1 MLTGTPA
8 TPNLYGSTITGPL
21 VQKLPGTNGPVAP
34 YVDVSLLNSDGQ
46 FNALVA
52 LLEQDD
58 ADQPAPFTGTPPWGE
73 QLLDTSDIVDQS
85 ILDEKYLPLAD
96 VEAQATQDLQ
106 QRVRDAY
113 EPYVFVP
120 VHELDDQY
128 GGLGVPPGPPN
139 LDQPVESGHSQIV
152 RNDPS
157 ACHGDTAWSG
167 RPAIARVARMFN
179 AFPSYMRGQQR
190 GHGVSP
196 VRTTTPYVDWT
207 QQRRDMLIL
216 ELRNRA
222 QHGRVIQYIPSVPWT
237 DQVDAVDP
245 TVLAPEAPIGP
256 EGVLPW

>member
-8 TPNLYGSTITGPL
+8 VGNPYYSTVEGPL
-21 VQKLPGTNGPVAP
+21 VQKRPGTNGPVTP
-34 YVDVSLLNSDGQ
+34 YVDVSLLNPDGQ

-52 LLEQDD
+52 LLEQED

-73 QLLDTSDIVDQS
+73 QLLDTSDILDQS
-85 ILDEKYLPLAD
+85 ILDEHYLPRAD

-113 EPYVFVP
+113 EPFVSVP

-167 RPAIARVARMFN
+167 RPAVARVARMFN
-179 AFPSYMRGQQR
+179 GFPGYMRGQQR

-196 VRTTTPYVDWT
+196 VRTTTPLVNWT

-216 ELRNRA
+216 ELRQRA
-222 QHGRVIQYIPSVPWT
+222 QHGQVIQYIPSVPWT

-245 TVLAPEAPIGP
+245 TAFAPESPIGP